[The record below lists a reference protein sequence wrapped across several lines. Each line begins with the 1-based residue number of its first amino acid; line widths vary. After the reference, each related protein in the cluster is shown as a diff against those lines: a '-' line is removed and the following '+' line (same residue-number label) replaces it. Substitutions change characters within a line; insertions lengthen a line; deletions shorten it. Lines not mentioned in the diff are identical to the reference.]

1 MPSPVTVIRETR
13 IDPNF
18 PLSRRELAHLVDVIL
33 DALELTGSSLEIK
46 LVDDG
51 EIARLNRTFMGCEGP
66 TNVLSFPA
74 GEAGEWSE
82 ETDSAFM
89 GALALSVDTLVR
101 ESYLYGQPPV
111 QHLTRL
117 LAHGI
122 LHLAGHE
129 HGSVMYELTDAAV
142 DRVQREYGDGE

>member
-1 MPSPVTVIRETR
+1 MSGPLTVIRETR

-18 PLSRRELAHLVDVIL
+18 PLSRRELTHVVGVIL
-33 DALELTGSSLEIK
+33 DALELTGNSLEIK

-51 EIARLNRTFMGCEGP
+51 EIARLNRAFMGCEGP

-74 GEAGEWSE
+74 GESGERPE
-82 ETDSAFM
+82 EADTPFM
-89 GALALSVDTLVR
+89 GALVLSVDTLVR
-101 ESYLYGQPPV
+101 ESYLYGQPPAL
-111 QHLTRL
+111 HLARL

-129 HGSVMYELTDAAV
+129 HGSVMYELTDEAV
-142 DRVQREYGDGE
+142 DRVRQEFDGD